1 MDGTIKPEQHS
12 CCAAQVLHELV
23 EKLSVEDTG
32 VYLLLPL
39 ATTPMLIENL
49 VHCIVNKSGRDYSL
63 THSLTYSLTHS
74 LTYSL
79 TYSLTHSLTHSL
91 TYLLTHSLTYSLT
104 HSLTHSFT
112 YSLTYLLTCISVGRS
127 KTIVREIYK
136 FFDQTL
142 CGS

>member
-1 MDGTIKPEQHS
+1 MIICITPLSRTSPLFSICAKNRLDFFDKLNEMNFISKLIDVITSPATSCYMDGTIKPEQHS

-63 THSLTYSLTHS
+63 THSLL
-74 LTYSL
+74 
-79 TYSLTHSLTHSL
+79 LTHSL
-91 TYLLTHSLTYSLT
+91 TYLLTHLYQRWT
-104 HSLTHSFT
+104 
-112 YSLTYLLTCISVGRS
+112 
-127 KTIVREIYK
+127 K
-136 FFDQTL
+136 
-142 CGS
+142 